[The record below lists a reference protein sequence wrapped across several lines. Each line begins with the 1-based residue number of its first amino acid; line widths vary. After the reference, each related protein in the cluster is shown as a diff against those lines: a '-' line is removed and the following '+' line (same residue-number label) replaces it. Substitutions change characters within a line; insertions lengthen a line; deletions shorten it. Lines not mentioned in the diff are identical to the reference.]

1 MTLDQTRN
9 LSLEELD
16 KECVFHPVTSI
27 ADHLIKGPLIVNEGT
42 GVRVSDTKGRRY
54 IDGSAGLWCV
64 NVGYGRKKLAQAAA
78 EEMEKLGFH
87 HTFGSNSNPPQI
99 KLAEKLLR
107 LLHEEAGATQM
118 SKVFFGCSGSDAND
132 TQFKLVRYYNNLR
145 GKPLKKKIISRIG
158 GYHGVTAAAGSLTG
172 IPMYHKA
179 FDLPIDGVIH
189 TACPHYYREGK
200 AGESEEAFAER
211 MANELEAL
219 IQKEGSETCA
229 AFIAE
234 PVMGTGGVIV
244 PPKGYFELVQ
254 KVLNKHDMLFIV
266 DEVIT
271 GFGRLGSWFGTGFY
285 KLKPDLMSFAK
296 GITSAYFPVSAVTV
310 GERVWNVLADA
321 SPEVGAFAH
330 GFTYSGHPVGGA
342 VGLANLEIFEDEDLV
357 GNAARVGP
365 YFKKAIIDRLGKH
378 PNIGDIRG
386 EGLMYALEFV
396 EDRGTKKPF
405 DMNPRVHRKVA
416 AAALDHGVMVRAVP
430 FLDACAFSPPLT
442 FTQADADET
451 VDRFAKAVES
461 VLGPTAR

>member
-16 KECVFHPVTSI
+16 KECVLHPVTSI
-27 ADHLIKGPLIVNEGT
+27 VDHLAKGPLIVQEGT
-42 GVRVSDTKGRRY
+42 GVRVGDTKGRRY

-78 EEMEKLGFH
+78 EEMEKLGFY
-87 HTFGSNSNPPQI
+87 HTFGSASNPPQI
-99 KLAEKLLR
+99 RLAEKLLR

-145 GKPLKKKIISRIG
+145 GKPQKKKIISRIG
-158 GYHGVTAAAGSLTG
+158 GYHGVSAAAGSLTG

-179 FDLPIDGVIH
+179 FDLPLEGVLH

-200 AGESEEAFAER
+200 PGESEEAFAER

-219 IQKEGSETCA
+219 IQREGPETCA

-244 PPKGYFELVQ
+244 PPKGYFERVQ
-254 KVLNKHDMLFIV
+254 KILEKHDMLFIV

-296 GITSAYFPVSAVTV
+296 GITSAYFPLSAVTV
-310 GERVWNVLADA
+310 GERVWNVLAAA

-357 GNAARVGP
+357 GNAAKVGP
-365 YFKKAIIDRLGKH
+365 YFKKAMIDRLGKH
-378 PNIGDIRG
+378 PHVGDIRG
-386 EGLMYALEFV
+386 EGLMMALEFV
-396 EDRGTKKPF
+396 EDRVTKKPF

-430 FLDACAFSPPLT
+430 FLDATAFSPPLT
-442 FTQADADET
+442 FTRADADET

>member
-16 KECVFHPVTSI
+16 KECILHPVTSI
-27 ADHLIKGPLIVNEGT
+27 ADHLAKGPLIVNEGS

-54 IDGSAGLWCV
+54 IDGAAGLWCV
-64 NVGYGRKKLAQAAA
+64 NVGYGRKKLAQAAFD
-78 EEMEKLGFH
+78 EMEKLGFH

-145 GKPLKKKIISRIG
+145 GKPQKKKIISRIG
-158 GYHGVTAAAGSLTG
+158 GYHGVSAAAGSLTG

-179 FDLPIDGVIH
+179 FDLPLDGVLH
-189 TACPHYYREGK
+189 TTCPHYYREGRP
-200 AGESEEAFAER
+200 GETEEAFAER

-219 IQKEGSETCA
+219 IQREGPETCA

-244 PPKGYFELVQ
+244 PPKGYFEHIQ
-254 KVLNKHDMLFIV
+254 KVLDKHDMLFIV

-310 GERVWNVLADA
+310 GERVWNVLAAA

-342 VGLANLEIFEDEDLV
+342 VGLANLEIFEEEDLV

-365 YFKKAIIDRLGKH
+365 YFKKALIDRLGKH
-378 PNIGDIRG
+378 PHIGDIRG

-416 AAALDHGVMVRAVP
+416 AAALEHGVMVRAVP

-442 FTQADADET
+442 FTRADADET

-461 VLGPTAR
+461 VLGPTGR